1 MPQRLLT
8 LPLRATAAAAH
19 LTLSLT
25 ERSLHLAC
33 SAISFA
39 LPVSKPSPPSARP
52 AASQRPPRSPRD
64 RTLPTS
70 DDPPA
75 HPDSSRPRTERI
87 PQPPL
92 PPQERLPTPLSP
104 TADAVKTVDDEPEL
118 VAEFA
123 EPGAEDGAGAEV
135 GIGEPWDGYSSMNAE
150 AVTARIGEASPA
162 ELVVIELYEQAHRKR
177 QTVLSAAKTQLSKL
191 PES

>member
-1 MPQRLLT
+1 MTQRLLT
-8 LPLRATAAAAH
+8 LPLRATTTAAH
-19 LTLSLT
+19 LALGLT
-25 ERSLHLAC
+25 ARSWHLAC
-33 SAISFA
+33 CAISFA
-39 LPVSKPSPPSARP
+39 LPASKPSPPSARP
-52 AASQRPPRSPRD
+52 AASRRPPGSPRD
-64 RTLPTS
+64 RILPTT
-70 DDPPA
+70 DHPPA
-75 HPDSSRPRTERI
+75 HPDTSRPRTERI

-92 PPQERLPTPLSP
+92 PAPERLPTPLSP

-118 VAEFA
+118 VAEFS